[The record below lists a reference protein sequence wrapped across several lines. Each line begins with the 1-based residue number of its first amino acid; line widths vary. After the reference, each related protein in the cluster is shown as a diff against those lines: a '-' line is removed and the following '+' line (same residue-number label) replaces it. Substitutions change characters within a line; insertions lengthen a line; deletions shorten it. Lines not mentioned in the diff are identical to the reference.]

1 MRSLTGP
8 KPGDVTRMSESGRL
22 PSRAFRP
29 RWAESFGDLLVA
41 RAVHVVAAVLMSA
54 AMTACVVPPPLE
66 VDETDAG
73 LNSPPTITTFRD
85 PALAF
90 LRPPATLT
98 VNTTGGEL
106 LQVSVF
112 DLDLDDE
119 LVVRMFVDSDGATD
133 PPLVTCIAPAPSLEA
148 TRPISCPTTNLCQTA
163 GLHLLEIEAYDS
175 PPLINAPYR
184 ASPGEFFS
192 NWTFDL
198 NCVDPS

>member
-8 KPGDVTRMSESGRL
+8 NRNDVTRMSESGRV
-22 PSRAFRP
+22 SGRAFRLRCP
-29 RWAESFGDLLVA
+29 ESFGDLLVA
-41 RAVHVVAAVLMSA
+41 RAVHVVAAVLTSA

-66 VDETDAG
+66 VDNTDAG
-73 LNSPPTITTFRD
+73 LNSPPSITTFLD
-85 PALAF
+85 PTPTF

-98 VNTTGGEL
+98 VNTTGGQFLE
-106 LQVSVF
+106 VSVF

-119 LVVRMFVDSDGATD
+119 IVVKMFVDSDGATD

-148 TRPISCPTTNLCQTA
+148 IRPIRCPTTNLCLTA
-163 GLHLLEIEAYDS
+163 GLHVLEVEAYDS

-192 NWTFDL
+192 NWTFTL
-198 NCVDPS
+198 NCVDPV